1 MEPDGRPVKKST
13 SPWVYV
19 GCGCGAAVLLAMLG
33 LAGLTW
39 WGVNTAK
46 EFSETA
52 TDPKK
57 REAKVRSVLPYDTL
71 PEGYYPAFAM
81 SMPLGFM
88 EMAMFTDRDPDSE
101 VSAAETSDATT
112 DTPEETTTD
121 TPVETPE
128 TTDVAVTSD
137 ATEDADGKGDGK
149 ADEPNMDFDN
159 RGFMF
164 MSIRGMRG
172 NKEKMERYVRG
183 EAPRPEDSGWSQSNV
198 NFDAKENV
206 GRGTLTVNGT
216 PVLYSANRGEIDR
229 KGGEDKDG
237 LVTMVMPQCPGDSR
251 LRFGMWF
258 GPDPAPGTAAAEADF
273 TGSNADPAAIQAFLG
288 HFKLCGK

>member
-1 MEPDGRPVKKST
+1 MEADGRPLKKST

-19 GCGCGAAVLLAMLG
+19 GCGCGLAVVLAMLG

-39 WGVNTAK
+39 WGVQTGK
-46 EFSETA
+46 EMAETM
-52 TDPKK
+52 TDPQK

-81 SMPLGFM
+81 SMPMGMM
-88 EMAMFTDRDPDSE
+88 EMAMFTDHDPNTSE
-101 VSAAETSDATT
+101 GMETTSDT
-112 DTPEETTTD
+112 
-121 TPVETPE
+121 
-128 TTDVAVTSD
+128 TSD
-137 ATEDADGKGDGK
+137 NEANKPDLEFK
-149 ADEPNMDFDN
+149 E

-164 MSIRGMRG
+164 MNMFGMRD
-172 NKEKMERYVRG
+172 NKAKMERYLRG

-206 GRGTLTVNGT
+206 RRGILTVNGT
-216 PVLYSANRGEIDR
+216 EILYSANRGEINR
-229 KGGEDKDG
+229 KGGRDEDG
-237 LVTMVMPQCPGDSR
+237 LVTMVMPKCGDNR

-258 GPDPAPGTAAAEADF
+258 GPDPSPGTPVAEADF
-273 TGSNADPAAIQAFLG
+273 TGTTADPAAIQAFLS

>member
-33 LAGLTW
+33 FAGLTW
-39 WGVNTAK
+39 WGFKTAK

-52 TDPKK
+52 TDPQK
-57 REAKVRSVLPYDTL
+57 REAKVRSILPYDTL
-71 PEGYYPAFAM
+71 PEGYYPAFGM
-81 SMPLGFM
+81 SMPMGFM
-88 EMAMFTDRDPDSE
+88 EMAMFTDRDPDSGE
-101 VSAAETSDATT
+101 TAAETSD
-112 DTPEETTTD
+112 TPADTTTD
-121 TPVETPE
+121 VAE
-128 TTDVAVTSD
+128 TTDVADTSD
-137 ATEDADGKGDGK
+137 ATPDTGDGEGKK
-149 ADEPNMDFDN
+149 AGEPNIDFDN

-206 GRGTLTVNGT
+206 GRGTVTVNGT

-229 KGGEDKDG
+229 KGGKDQDG
-237 LVTMVMPQCPGDSR
+237 LVTMVMPQCPGDGR

-273 TGSNADPAAIQAFLG
+273 TGSNADPAAIQAFLS
-288 HFKLCGK
+288 HFKFCGK

>member
-1 MEPDGRPVKKST
+1 MESDGRPLKKST

-39 WGVNTAK
+39 WGVQTGK
-46 EFSETA
+46 EMAETM

-57 REAKVRSVLPYDTL
+57 REDKVRSVLPYDTL

-81 SMPLGFM
+81 SMPMGFM
-88 EMAMFTDRDPDSE
+88 EMAMLTDRDPDSGE
-101 VSAAETSDATT
+101 SAAETPDATT
-112 DTPEETTTD
+112 DA
-121 TPVETPE
+121 PE
-128 TTDVAVTSD
+128 TTDVAGTTDSTD
-137 ATEDADGKGDGK
+137 STAADDADAANDGK
-149 ADEPNMDFDN
+149 ADEPDMDFDN

-183 EAPRPEDSGWSQSNV
+183 EAPRPEDSGWSQSSV

-206 GRGTLTVNGT
+206 GRGTLTINGT

-229 KGGEDKDG
+229 KGGRDQDG

-258 GPDPAPGTAAAEADF
+258 GPDPSPGTPVAEADF
-273 TGSNADPAAIQAFLG
+273 TGTNADPAAIQAFLG